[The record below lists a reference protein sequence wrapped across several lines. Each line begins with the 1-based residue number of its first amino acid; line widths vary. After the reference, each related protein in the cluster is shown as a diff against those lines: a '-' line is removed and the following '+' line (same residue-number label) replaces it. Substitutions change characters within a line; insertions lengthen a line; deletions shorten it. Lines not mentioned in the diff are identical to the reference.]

1 MQRFYPIIQ
10 AGRRPRHRLSGI
22 MRGGF
27 VLVLSALMLP
37 AAANATAE
45 SSATVTIS
53 PQDTRIR
60 RTVSGIVE
68 DTHGAAVAGA
78 SVVIKGSSRG
88 TLTDNAGHYALEGV
102 EDGDLLEISF
112 LVMLPQTV
120 KVGAGRTSVDVV
132 LSEDMI

>member
-45 SSATVTIS
+45 SSVTVTIS
-53 PQDTRIR
+53 PQDTRGGEFGVR
-60 RTVSGIVE
+60 YPV
-68 DTHGAAVAGA
+68 
-78 SVVIKGSSRG
+78 SSRTRTG
-88 TLTDNAGHYALEGV
+88 QPLQALR
-102 EDGDLLEISF
+102 S
-112 LVMLPQTV
+112 
-120 KVGAGRTSVDVV
+120 
-132 LSEDMI
+132 